1 MRLLRNASSLASVTL
16 VLGLF
21 ACTDLPTAVNPSPE
35 RSTAGFFDRAPAL
48 GFEALEWREPFDEDV
63 VARRVIGP
71 AGGVIQLWGTGV
83 EIHFPE
89 GAVSESELI
98 EARVLQGSVEAFGF
112 GAHGLTF
119 GVPVQ
124 IRIARERLAGSW
136 SEWGE
141 EEIFD
146 GDEMR
151 RYLVGLL
158 GVVYFEGDSTSGVT
172 PLTTLPVYM
181 DDGTVVLEI
190 TDGEGVVPETEHFFA
205 IARYLGYAVASG

>member
-1 MRLLRNASSLASVTL
+1 MRLLRNASLASVTL

-21 ACTDLPTAVNPSPE
+21 ACTDLPTAVNPSSE
-35 RSTAGFFDRAPAL
+35 RSAEGFFDRAPAP
-48 GFEALEWREPFDEDV
+48 GFEALVWREPVDEDV
-63 VARRVIGP
+63 VARQVIGP
-71 AGGVIQLWGTGV
+71 AGGAIQLWGTGV

-98 EARVLQGSVEAFGF
+98 EARVLQGSVVAFGF
-112 GAHGLTF
+112 RAHGLTF

-124 IRIARERLAGSW
+124 IRIAGERLAGSW
-136 SEWGE
+136 LEWGE

-146 GDEMR
+146 GYEMR

-158 GVVYFEGDSTSGVT
+158 GVYFEGDSTSEVT
-172 PLTTLPVYM
+172 PLKTLPIYM

-190 TDGEGVVPETEHFFA
+190 TDGEAVAPETEHFFA
-205 IARYLGYAVASG
+205 IAGFMGYAVASG